1 MNRVADQWM
10 PEQISQPR
18 YTEARATFAMKWKI
32 AAIISTCVAVAL
44 VIGIF
49 AYAYIRGAFT
59 RHPLDPQALVTQVK
73 QLRQLVTVKYSI
85 QDVVGLR
92 EEKVPF
98 GEESILLMVK
108 GEAVAGVDLSAIT
121 PRDVRYIDKR
131 AVMVTLPRA
140 KLLDTTLDEKK
151 TKVWDRRITWWT
163 PWVPYDPDLEHKA
176 RLQAIDNVRS
186 AALGM
191 GILGQAQKN
200 AEISI
205 RGFLGAFELKA
216 NFKTRPLD

>member
-1 MNRVADQWM
+1 MNEVGDRM
-10 PEQISQPR
+10 TSEQVSPPR
-18 YTEARATFAMKWKI
+18 YTEATATFAMKWRI
-32 AAIISTCVAVAL
+32 AAIVSTCVALAL
-44 VIGIF
+44 LIGIF
-49 AYAYIRGAFT
+49 VYGYISGGFT
-59 RHPLDPQALVTQVK
+59 RHPLDPQAVVTQVK

-108 GEAVAGVDLSAIT
+108 GQAIAGVDLSAVK
-121 PRDVRYIDKR
+121 PRDVRYVDKR
-131 AVMVTLPRA
+131 AVIVTLPRA
-140 KLLDTTLDEKK
+140 KLLDTTLDENQ

-186 AALGM
+186 AALEM
-191 GILGQAQKN
+191 GILDQAQKN
-200 AEISI
+200 AETSI
-205 RGFLGAFELKA
+205 RDFLGSFELTA
-216 NFKTRPLD
+216 SFKTRPMD

>member
-1 MNRVADQWM
+1 MNEVADRLRS
-10 PEQISQPR
+10 EQISPPR

-32 AAIISTCVAVAL
+32 AAIVSTCVAL
-44 VIGIF
+44 TLLIGILNM
-49 AYAYIRGAFT
+49 RGSFS
-59 RHPLDPQALVTQVK
+59 RHPLDPQAVVTQVK

-108 GEAVAGVDLSAIT
+108 GDAVAGVDLSAVT
-121 PRDVRYIDKR
+121 PRDVRYVDKR
-131 AVMVTLPRA
+131 AVIVTLPRA
-140 KLLDTTLDEKK
+140 KLLDTTLDEKQ

-186 AALGM
+186 AALDM
-191 GILGQAQKN
+191 GILDQAQKN
-200 AEISI
+200 AETSI
-205 RGFLGAFELKA
+205 RDFLGAFELKA
-216 NFKTRPLD
+216 NFKTRPMD